1 MPTKATK
8 APVKPKKKKGLS
20 AKQELERERLENLIE
35 SNEERLA
42 KGVAVNG
49 LELTEK
55 QIETTRQIMKTQRE
69 KLQELESLIDA

>member
-8 APVKPKKKKGLS
+8 SPAKQKKKKGLS

-35 SNEERLA
+35 RNEERLA
-42 KGVAVNG
+42 KGVAGNG

-55 QIETTRQIMKTQRE
+55 QIETTQQIINTQRE
-69 KLQELESLIDA
+69 KLLELESLIEA

>member
-1 MPTKATK
+1 MTTKATK
-8 APVKPKKKKGLS
+8 SPVKPKKKKGLS
-20 AKQELERERLENLIE
+20 AKQELERERLEKLIE

-55 QIETTRQIMKTQRE
+55 QIETTRQIIKTQRE
-69 KLQELESLIDA
+69 KLLELESLIDA